1 MNEIGQL
8 HRLHTKVV
16 PAREVPLAPV
26 PTRRRRRW
34 GRRLAVLAACLVPV
48 AALTFGGVQY
58 YWRYNAVM
66 ATAEQQRDFVP
77 TVRVAAVKPSEPVE
91 LVTLPATTLA
101 FTAANIIAR
110 ASGYIGK
117 RNVDIGDHV
126 KKGQLLA
133 EIWAP
138 ELEHQ
143 ISQNEATLAQLKASQ
158 QQAEANLELAQIT
171 WNRDKPLVGQGW
183 APQQQGSIDVDTL
196 KARDAAVATARAN
209 VSAQEAFLRVLNQQK
224 DYQSVVAPFD
234 GVVTQR
240 NVDLG
245 SLVQADST
253 FMFTLMQ
260 SDVIRTQVYVPQD
273 QSFGVVPGIDA
284 VVRVPQDPDKAYPGK
299 VTRIAD
305 ALQPG
310 TRTLLTEVDI
320 PNPDGSLKPGIY
332 GTVELHIPRKTPALM
347 VPAEA
352 IIFNR
357 KGIQVAVVED
367 GIVHIRKVT
376 IARDLGTEVELRDGV
391 KPDDLVILN
400 PSVSLEEGSRVEVK
414 SPPQA

>member
-1 MNEIGQL
+1 MSEPGQV
-8 HRLHTKVV
+8 HRLNTKVAR
-16 PAREVPLAPV
+16 AREVPLAPV
-26 PTRRRRRW
+26 PTRRRW
-34 GRRLAVLAACLVPV
+34 GRRLAVFAVCLVPV
-48 AALTFGGVQY
+48 AALTFGAVQY
-58 YWRYNAVM
+58 YRRYREVM
-66 ATAEQQRDFVP
+66 ATAEQQREFVP
-77 TVRVAAVKPSEPVE
+77 TVRVAAVKPSDSVE

-117 RNVDIGDHV
+117 RKVDIGDHV

-138 ELEHQ
+138 ELDHQ
-143 ISQNEATLAQLKASQ
+143 IAQNEATLAQLKATQ

-196 KARDAAVATARAN
+196 KAREAAVATARAN

-240 NVDLG
+240 NIDLG

-273 QSFGVVPGIDA
+273 QSFGVAPGIDA
-284 VVRVPQDPDKAYPGK
+284 VVRIPQDPGRTYPGK

-332 GTVELHIPRKTPALM
+332 CTVELHIPRKTPALM
-347 VPAEA
+347 VPADA

-367 GIVHIRKVT
+367 GVAHIRKVA
-376 IARDLGTEVELRDGV
+376 IARDLGTQVELLDGV
-391 KPDDLVILN
+391 KPGELVIVN
-400 PSVSLEEGSRVEVK
+400 PSVSLEDGSRVQVK
-414 SPPQA
+414 LPPAA